1 MKKLLALTAIA
12 LTVLSGCRIDNPT
25 YKFKIKVISPSG
37 VPIQNVVVE
46 ASVDVPGHREEAYMV
61 DTTSFDGVVE
71 FEYDYEAVFKILG
84 TRGEDPYTHIG
95 CGFVKLEPNAV
106 VEENIVLLPYNPSD
120 PGC

>member
-1 MKKLLALTAIA
+1 MKKIVFLFALSAF
-12 LTVLSGCRIDNPT
+12 LFSGCRIDNPT
-25 YKFKIKVISPSG
+25 YSFRIKVTNPDG
-37 VPIQNVVVE
+37 VAIQNVVVE

-84 TRGEDPYTHIG
+84 TRGGNPYTHIG
-95 CGFVKLEPNAV
+95 CGFVKLEANQT
-106 VEENIVLLPYNPSD
+106 VESSIILLPYDPSD